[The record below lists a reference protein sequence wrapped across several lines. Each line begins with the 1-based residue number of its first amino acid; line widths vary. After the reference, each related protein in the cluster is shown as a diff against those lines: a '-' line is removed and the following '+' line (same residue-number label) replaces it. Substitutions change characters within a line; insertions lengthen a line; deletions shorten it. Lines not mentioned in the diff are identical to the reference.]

1 MAEQKKQQ
9 TASMFDASAQQQTP
23 HAAPERISKEQNEP
37 EKPEK
42 KVQPQAPVPVAPVAT
57 PAIPQ
62 ILVDAG
68 IQSCFSAP
76 RKAFI
81 AAGGTDEEFSR
92 EVNFAISMMMKND
105 YLITCAKNYP
115 DYLVEAIKAVGL
127 TKLSLNPELKL
138 AYLVPRK
145 GKIYFSS
152 SYMGKREILMRAG
165 IVKWVEANLVYDGDV
180 FEVTKGTTSEIIHK
194 PDYFGANRTKDKIKG
209 GYWVACLPNG
219 NVVFD
224 VMPLSRIHEI
234 MARSEA
240 VKSGNGSPWDTDFE
254 MMARKSILN
263 WGFGSLPKTG
273 ISEHIL
279 KVIETESKLDNDD
292 FDEWKRQQEKDA
304 SGRPDKFDSDGA
316 FTPYEEVK
324 VK

>member
-1 MAEQKKQQ
+1 
-9 TASMFDASAQQQTP
+9 MFDASAQQQSP
-23 HAAPERISKEQNEP
+23 HAATEQTSKENNAQERR
-37 EKPEK
+37 
-42 KVQPQAPVPVAPVAT
+42 VQQQSPAPMAQVDP

-68 IQSCFSAP
+68 LKTCFSAP

-81 AAGGTDEEFSR
+81 AAGGTDEEFAR

-115 DYLVEAIKAVGL
+115 DYLVDAIKAVGL

-165 IVKWVEANLVYDGDV
+165 IVKWVEANLVYDGDI

-194 PDYFGANRTKDKIKG
+194 PDYFGSNRTKDKIKG

-234 MARSEA
+234 MARSES

-254 MMARKSILN
+254 MMARKTILN

-279 KVIETESKLDNDD
+279 KVIETETKLDNDD
-292 FDEWKRQQEKDA
+292 FEEWKKQQDQEA
-304 SGRPDKFDSDGA
+304 AGRPDKFDRDGA

-324 VK
+324 

>member
-81 AAGGTDEEFSR
+81 AAGGTDEEFAR

-115 DYLVEAIKAVGL
+115 DYLVEASPSC
-127 TKLSLNPELKL
+127 LSTLN
-138 AYLVPRK
+138 
-145 GKIYFSS
+145 
-152 SYMGKREILMRAG
+152 
-165 IVKWVEANLVYDGDV
+165 
-180 FEVTKGTTSEIIHK
+180 
-194 PDYFGANRTKDKIKG
+194 
-209 GYWVACLPNG
+209 
-219 NVVFD
+219 
-224 VMPLSRIHEI
+224 
-234 MARSEA
+234 
-240 VKSGNGSPWDTDFE
+240 
-254 MMARKSILN
+254 
-263 WGFGSLPKTG
+263 
-273 ISEHIL
+273 
-279 KVIETESKLDNDD
+279 
-292 FDEWKRQQEKDA
+292 
-304 SGRPDKFDSDGA
+304 
-316 FTPYEEVK
+316 
-324 VK
+324 

>member
-1 MAEQKKQQ
+1 MAEQKKPQPS
-9 TASMFDASAQQQTP
+9 SMFDEAAQAQAS
-23 HAAPERISKEQNEP
+23 S
-37 EKPEK
+37 
-42 KVQPQAPVPVAPVAT
+42 APVADAT
-57 PAIPQ
+57 KASSTPPAPLAPPAPPAIPQ

-68 IQSCFSAP
+68 LQACFSAP

-81 AAGGTDEEFSR
+81 AAGGTDEEFAR
-92 EVNFAISMMMKND
+92 EVNFAISLMMKD
-105 YLITCAKNYP
+105 DFLITCAKNNP

-165 IVKWVEANLVYDGDV
+165 IVQWVEANLVYEGDV
-180 FEVTKGTTSEIIHK
+180 FEVSKGTSSGIVHK
-194 PDYFGANRTKDKIKG
+194 PDYFGDNRTKDKIKG

-234 MARSEA
+234 MSRSES
-240 VKSGNGSPWDTDFE
+240 VKSGKGSPWDTDFE
-254 MMARKSILN
+254 MMARKTILN

-279 KVIETESKLDNDD
+279 KVIETETKMDNDD
-292 FDEWKRQQEKDA
+292 FEEWKKQQEQEA
-304 SGRPDKFDSDGA
+304 AGRPDRFDRDGT

-324 VK
+324 

>member
-1 MAEQKKQQ
+1 MFDDTAQAQAS
-9 TASMFDASAQQQTP
+9 TASGADATKAPSTP
-23 HAAPERISKEQNEP
+23 PAPL
-37 EKPEK
+37 
-42 KVQPQAPVPVAPVAT
+42 APPAP

-62 ILVDAG
+62 ILVV
-68 IQSCFSAP
+68 
-76 RKAFI
+76 
-81 AAGGTDEEFSR
+81 AALLLCAKDNS
-92 EVNFAISMMMKND
+92 D
-105 YLITCAKNYP
+105 YLI
-115 DYLVEAIKAVGL
+115 EAIKAVGL

-165 IVKWVEANLVYDGDV
+165 IVQWVEANLVYEGDV
-180 FEVTKGTTSEIIHK
+180 FEVSKGTSSGIVHK
-194 PDYFGANRTKDKIKG
+194 PDYFGDNHTKEKIKG

-234 MARSEA
+234 MSRSES
-240 VKSGNGSPWDTDFE
+240 VKSGKGSPWDTDFE
-254 MMARKSILN
+254 MMARKTILN

-279 KVIETESKLDNDD
+279 KVIETETKMDNDD
-292 FDEWKRQQEKDA
+292 FEEWKKQQEQEAESRMRQKAIEAFDDMWF
-304 SGRPDKFDSDGA
+304 SDFEPD
-316 FTPYEEVK
+316 YEYHRENFIK
-324 VK
+324 KLKEE